1 MSSPSGGSL
10 TMPRYELFLILTL
23 GAALMSTSLPM
34 YSALARSP
42 EDIFFG
48 EGVFVMSQASAGH
61 PLTPALVE
69 DLRSQEW
76 AMAVSPEV
84 YAFIALEGA
93 GVVVRGIEA
102 DAFLSIEGAA
112 GGLELGS
119 EFLLVG
125 HRLARDLGV
134 RSGDTILLPG
144 SLRPRLMEARVDAIL
159 EVPGAPA
166 DEFLLD
172 LPRARDLAG
181 LGSEAIILMR
191 VKAEDG
197 QKLLDYLVSADVT
210 ALVGDGQVNLR
221 VEEGRVLD
229 DRLGGLILT
238 RPELAR
244 ELGRSYVSTFAQY
257 SGNSLRVLVLGMQGL
272 TFTLFFLMLVST
284 LVRALV
290 EARRDIGLIVALGGR
305 FRALLS
311 SFGGR
316 ILLLGIPAG
325 FVGVALGAG
334 VGRLLEV
341 IAPFAFF
348 GHTLRYTLEPWQAV
362 LLLALYLVV
371 LLLALLLSL
380 LFLLR
385 QHPRDLLYEPPE
397 HRFEEVRVG

>member
-1 MSSPSGGSL
+1 MR
-10 TMPRYELFLILTL
+10 PRYELFLILTL

-42 EDIFFG
+42 EEIFFG
-48 EGVFVMSQASAGH
+48 EGVFVMSQVSAGS
-61 PLTPALVE
+61 PLTAALVE

-93 GVVVRGIEA
+93 GVVVRGVEA
-102 DAFLSIEGAA
+102 APFLSIEGATES
-112 GGLELGS
+112 LTLGS

-134 RSGDTILLPG
+134 GAGDTILLPG
-144 SLRPRLMEARVDAIL
+144 SLRPRLMEAKVDGIL
-159 EVPGAPA
+159 EAHGAPA

-181 LGSEAIILMR
+181 LSPESIILIR

-197 QKLLDYLVSADVT
+197 KKLLDYLVSADADV
-210 ALVGDGQVNLR
+210 LVGDGQVNLR
-221 VEEGRVLD
+221 VEGGRVLD
-229 DRLGGLILT
+229 DVLGALVLT
-238 RPELAR
+238 RPELAK
-244 ELGRSYVSTFAQY
+244 ELGRSYISTFAQY

-272 TFTLFFLMLVST
+272 TFTLFFLMLLST

-325 FVGVALGAG
+325 FIGIALGAG
-334 VGRLLEV
+334 VGKLLEV
-341 IAPFAFF
+341 AAPFAFF
-348 GHTLRYTLEPWQAV
+348 GHTLRYALEPWQAV
-362 LLLALYLVV
+362 FLLVLYFAV

-385 QHPRDLLYEPPE
+385 QRPRDLLYEPPE
-397 HRFEEVRVG
+397 HRFEEVRIG